1 MKKIIILVIL
11 GLIVIYALIF
21 SFKYIYVPKGQ
32 EFDIKY
38 TNLQRTGKV
47 GGAQE
52 EKAELTDHGFETRS
66 NFQKSGD
73 ALEYT
78 FDVVNDG
85 TINAK
90 LKMDPIYLKADMY
103 LKKHIKYQ
111 ITYTDGTE
119 VKKNDELNAG
129 ETKTMKVKFTYENDA
144 DLATVDSQFYETNVY
159 LLYLQNR

>member
-1 MKKIIILVIL
+1 MKRLIILIIL

-21 SFKYIYVPKGQ
+21 AFKYIYVPKGQ

-38 TNLQRTGKV
+38 TNLQKTGKV
-47 GGAQE
+47 GGASE
-52 EKAELTDHGFETRS
+52 EVAELTEHGFKTRS

-90 LKMDPIYLKADMY
+90 LKMNPIYLKADMY

-111 ITYTDGTE
+111 ITYANGDE
-119 VKKNDELNAG
+119 VKSGDELNAG
-129 ETKTMKVKFTYENDA
+129 ETKTLKVKFVYENDA
-144 DLATVDSQFYETNVY
+144 DLATVDSQFYETDVY
-159 LLYLQNR
+159 LMYLQNR